1 LLPPPPWTMRAVV
14 GIASV
19 GGGFFGANAS
29 EIFAFLVAFDDN
41 NGGDGGGKSDNPNDG
56 AGTRPCC

>member
-1 LLPPPPWTMRAVV
+1 MRAVV